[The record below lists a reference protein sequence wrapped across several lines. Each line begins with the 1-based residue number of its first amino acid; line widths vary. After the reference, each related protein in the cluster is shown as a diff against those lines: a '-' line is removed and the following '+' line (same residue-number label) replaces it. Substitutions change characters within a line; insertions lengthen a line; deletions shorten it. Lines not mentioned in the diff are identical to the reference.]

1 MQLFYEPEILVNGGV
16 LSPEES
22 NHCIRVLRHQAG
34 DVINILNGKG
44 HLFEARITDASPKKC
59 RVEIQAKKDEAAPL
73 YICHIAIA
81 PTKNIDRTEWFME
94 KSTEIGIE
102 EITPIFCSNS
112 ERKVIKPERLEKV
125 IIAATKQ
132 SISLWRPILNPAIT
146 FSEFVKKPF
155 AGDKFIAHC
164 QEGNTVHLKT
174 AAQKGNNTLIL
185 IGPEG
190 DFSEAEIK
198 MALEYGFKPIS
209 LGRKRLRTETAALT
223 ACHII
228 RIIND

>member
-1 MQLFYEPEILVNGGV
+1 MQLFYEPEILVNGGI

-22 NHCIRVLRHQAG
+22 NHCVRVLRHQVG

-44 HLFEARITDASPKKC
+44 HLFEARIIEALPKKC
-59 RVEIQAKKDEAAPL
+59 RVEIQTKKEEAAPL
-73 YICHIAIA
+73 NICHIAIA
-81 PTKNIDRTEWFME
+81 PTKNIDRTEWFVE

-146 FSEFVKKPF
+146 FNEFVKRPF

-164 QEGNTVHLKT
+164 QEGNTVHLKS
-174 AAQKGNNTLIL
+174 AAKKGNNTLIL

-190 DFSEAEIK
+190 DFSDTEIK
-198 MALEYGFKPIS
+198 MALENGFKPIS

-228 RIIND
+228 RLIND